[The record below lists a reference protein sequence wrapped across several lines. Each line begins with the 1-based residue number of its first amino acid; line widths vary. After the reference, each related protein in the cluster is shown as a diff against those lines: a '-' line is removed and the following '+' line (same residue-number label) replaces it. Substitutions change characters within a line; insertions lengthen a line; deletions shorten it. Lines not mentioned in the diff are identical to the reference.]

1 MEVSVRCRAKG
12 RREVTFP
19 TRKQLRPRRHLG
31 AVLVLLAL
39 PAAAFAQDQR
49 PEASFSFRPEDPRA
63 GQEVRFE
70 SSSCDPDGRLVRQAW
85 DLDGDGAYDDAEGP
99 AVTQIFGGPGAQTIG
114 LEVTARGGA
123 TDRQRR
129 TVMVD
134 TIYALP
140 RPDSDRLMSPYPVV
154 RLAGS
159 LTSNGARVRV
169 LSVSRAPR
177 CALVTVSCKGK
188 SCPAKRARGY
198 VGRGTLRFR
207 TFERRLRA
215 GAVLTV
221 RISKNDLI
229 GKHTVFKIRKDK
241 APQRRD
247 RCLRPGE
254 RSGSPCPRD

>member
-1 MEVSVRCRAKG
+1 
-12 RREVTFP
+12 VTP
-19 TRKQLRPRRHLG
+19 LTRMQLRPRRYLG
-31 AVLVLLAL
+31 AVLVVLAF
-39 PAAAFAQDQR
+39 PAVALAQDQR
-49 PEASFSFRPEDPRA
+49 PEASFSFSPEDPRA

-85 DLDGDGAYDDAEGP
+85 DLDGDGAYDDAEGE
-99 AVTQIFGGPGAQTIG
+99 AATQTFAGPGPRTIG

-134 TIYALP
+134 TVYALP

-169 LSVSRAPR
+169 LSVLRAPR
-177 CALVTVSCKGK
+177 CALVTVSCKGS

-198 VGRGTLRFR
+198 VGRGALRFR
-207 TFERRLRA
+207 RFERRLRA
-215 GAVLTV
+215 GTVLTV

-229 GKHTVFKIRKDK
+229 GKYTEFRIREDK
-241 APQRRD
+241 APRRRD
-247 RCLRPGE
+247 RCLRPGQ

>member
-1 MEVSVRCRAKG
+1 VIA
-12 RREVTFP
+12 VT
-19 TRKQLRPRRHLG
+19 RMQLRPSRCLG
-31 AVLVLLAL
+31 ALAAVMAL
-39 PAAAFAQDQR
+39 PAAATAQDQR
-49 PEASFSFRPEDPRA
+49 PQASFSFSPEDPRA

-85 DLDGDGAYDDAEGP
+85 DLDGDGAYDDAEGS
-99 AVTQIFGGPGAQTIG
+99 AVTQAFSGPGARTIG

-123 TDRQRR
+123 KDRQRR
-129 TVMVD
+129 TVTVD

-159 LTSNGARVRV
+159 LTSNGARVSV

-177 CALVTVSCKGK
+177 CALVTVSCKGR

-207 TFERRLRA
+207 RFERRLRA
-215 GAVLTV
+215 GTVLTV
-221 RISKNDLI
+221 RISKSDLI
-229 GKHTVFKIRKDK
+229 GKHTTFRIRRDR
-241 APQRRD
+241 APKRRD
-247 RCLRPGE
+247 RCLRAGE

>member
-1 MEVSVRCRAKG
+1 M
-12 RREVTFP
+12 
-19 TRKQLRPRRHLG
+19 QHRPRRYLG
-31 AVLVLLAL
+31 ALLLLLAL
-39 PAAAFAQDQR
+39 PTAAFAQDQR
-49 PEASFSFRPEDPRA
+49 PEASFSFSPEDPRA

-70 SSSCDPDGRLVRQAW
+70 SASCDPDGRLIRQAW
-85 DLDGDGAYDDAEGP
+85 DLDGDGAYDDAEG
-99 AVTQIFGGPGAQTIG
+99 ATVTQTFSGPGARTVG

-140 RPDSDRLMSPYPVV
+140 RPDSDRLMSPYPML

-159 LTSNGARVRV
+159 LTSNGARIRV
-169 LSVSRAPR
+169 LSVTRAPR

-198 VGRGTLRFR
+198 VGRGPLRFKR
-207 TFERRLRA
+207 FERRLRA
-215 GAVLTV
+215 GTVLTV
-221 RISKNDLI
+221 GISKNDLI
-229 GKHTVFKIRKDK
+229 GKETVFTIRKGK
-241 APQRRD
+241 APLRRD

>member
-1 MEVSVRCRAKG
+1 MEVSVRCTHKG
-12 RREVTFP
+12 RIEVTSL
-19 TRKQLRPRRHLG
+19 TRKQLRPRRYLG

-39 PAAAFAQDQR
+39 PAAAYAQDQR
-49 PEASFSFRPEDPRA
+49 PEASFSFSPEDPRA

-70 SSSCDPDGRLVRQAW
+70 SSSCD
-85 DLDGDGAYDDAEGP
+85 LDGDGAYDDAEG
-99 AVTQIFGGPGAQTIG
+99 AAITQTFPGPGARTIG

-169 LSVSRAPR
+169 LSVIRAPR
-177 CALVTVSCKGK
+177 CALVTVSCKGR

-207 TFERRLRA
+207 QFERRLRA

-229 GKHTVFKIRKDK
+229 GKHTVFKIRRNK